1 MIGNGDIWIG
11 LSDFMRRHAIDLLV
25 MGTVGR
31 AGVRKFLLG
40 SVAEEA
46 MRESR
51 CPVLTVG
58 PESNASEEIGFRRD
72 PLRD

>member
-1 MIGNGDIWIG
+1 
-11 LSDFMRRHAIDLLV
+11 MRRHATDLLV
-25 MGTVGR
+25 MGTIGR
-31 AGVRKFLLG
+31 TGVRKFLLG

-58 PESNASEEIGFRRD
+58 PESHACGGMRVSS
-72 PLRD
+72 